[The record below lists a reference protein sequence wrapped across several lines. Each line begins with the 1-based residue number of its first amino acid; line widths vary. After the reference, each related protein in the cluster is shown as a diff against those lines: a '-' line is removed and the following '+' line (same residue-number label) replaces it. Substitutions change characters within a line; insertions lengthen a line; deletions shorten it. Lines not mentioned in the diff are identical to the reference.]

1 MTERVGIRCSLVL
14 IALALFTL
22 SAGAGNAPPK
32 KIVTIE
38 GITEYQLENG
48 VRFLLFPDPSSPT
61 VTINMTVLVGSRHEG
76 YGETGMA
83 HLLEHML
90 FKGCKAFPDPWK
102 ALQDHGAGKGSSNA
116 TTWLDRTNYYE
127 TMNATDKNLEF
138 GIKLEADRLVN
149 SFIRREDLAK
159 EMTVVR
165 NEFEM
170 GENNPGYI
178 LNQRLLAAAY
188 EWHNYGKSTIGNRSD
203 IERVPIERLE
213 AFYRKYYRPDNIV
226 LMVAGKFDEKKA
238 LTFIVRDFGA
248 LKRPETPLDKTYTE
262 EPAQDGERAVVLRR
276 VGKVSLVGVL
286 YHIPAAAHPDLAALD
301 VLSEILTAK
310 PAGRLYKALVET
322 KKATSVSGGV
332 MGLHDPGILE
342 IVAQVADES
351 TPEEVRDIMLK
362 VLEKFAAQPVTPQ
375 EVARAKQ
382 ALKSTFEQTL
392 ADSKEVAIGISDWI
406 GAGDWRLMFLHR
418 DRIAKVTIAD
428 VERVAKEY
436 LRQSNRT
443 LGMYIPTTKVARA
456 TIPKSPK
463 VIDLVKDYKGQ
474 KDLAQGEAFDPTP
487 ANLEKRIKRL
497 TLPGGLKVGLLPKKT
512 RGETV
517 VGSLVLHFGNEES
530 LAGNTTAAGFLG
542 RLMMRGTKRL
552 SRQQI
557 EDLLNKLEANLDGSS
572 GTGQLNF
579 SWQAKRKTLAPV
591 LDLLRE
597 ILREPTFPGNEF
609 DILKRADKQKLEK
622 QMTEPGPLASQYL
635 RRKLNPYLKTDIRYQ
650 PTFEE
655 SLERLDTTT
664 RDQVAK
670 LYATQ
675 IGGQSGELVLIG
687 DFDADAVVKQISSL
701 VADWK
706 TTVPFERIARKANP
720 DIPGSRKEILTP
732 DKESATFLAGETF
745 LMTETSPE
753 YPALLMGNYLLGGSD
768 TSRLMDRLRQKEGLS
783 YGASSYLSVDAQDQY
798 GSFVFTASCKYSE
811 IGTADKA
818 AMEVVSGTLKNGI
831 TENELSGGIKSYL
844 QETQVRR
851 ANDLVVAAQ
860 LRQGL
865 YLGRTFAYY
874 ADLEKK
880 IAALS
885 APDVNQALAR
895 FLSSNRLVIIRAG
908 DFNKK

>member
-1 MTERVGIRCSLVL
+1 
-14 IALALFTL
+14 
-22 SAGAGNAPPK
+22 
-32 KIVTIE
+32 
-38 GITEYQLENG
+38 
-48 VRFLLFPDPSSPT
+48 
-61 VTINMTVLVGSRHEG
+61 
-76 YGETGMA
+76 
-83 HLLEHML
+83 
-90 FKGCKAFPDPWK
+90 
-102 ALQDHGAGKGSSNA
+102 
-116 TTWLDRTNYYE
+116 
-127 TMNATDKNLEF
+127 
-138 GIKLEADRLVN
+138 
-149 SFIRREDLAK
+149 
-159 EMTVVR
+159 
-165 NEFEM
+165 
-170 GENNPGYI
+170 
-178 LNQRLLAAAY
+178 
-188 EWHNYGKSTIGNRSD
+188 
-203 IERVPIERLE
+203 
-213 AFYRKYYRPDNIV
+213 
-226 LMVAGKFDEKKA
+226 
-238 LTFIVRDFGA
+238 

-301 VLSEILTAK
+301 VMSEILTAK

-443 LGMYIPTTKVARA
+443 LGMYIPTNKVARA
-456 TIPKSPK
+456 IIPKSPK
-463 VIDLVKDYKGQ
+463 VIELVKDYKGQ
-474 KDLAQGEAFDPTP
+474 KDLVQGETFDPTP

-517 VGSLVLHFGNEES
+517 VGTLVLHFGNEES

-597 ILREPTFPGNEF
+597 ILREPTFPENEF

-622 QMTEPGPLASQYL
+622 QMTEPSALAIQYL
-635 RRKLNPYLKTDIRYQ
+635 RRKLNPYPKTDIRYQ

-655 SLERLDTTT
+655 SLERLDKST

-675 IGGQSGELVLIG
+675 IGGQSSELVLVG